1 MICLIECG
9 HNRHA
14 QSHHLFTWSG
24 ERGEP
29 EVTSRADTVIEID
42 AMNRYIHDGTVARA
56 TRGMC
61 VGEGERGLYASRFT
75 ASWLGGMI
83 MPITIHV
90 NCVTIFF
97 KTWSF

>member
-1 MICLIECG
+1 MICLIERG

-42 AMNRYIHDGTVARA
+42 AMNRYIHDGTVARDCCKLH
-56 TRGMC
+56 TTGMC
-61 VGEGERGLYASRFT
+61 VGGGGRGVSTLCDPLHRGWA
-75 ASWLGGMI
+75 
-83 MPITIHV
+83 V
-90 NCVTIFF
+90 
-97 KTWSF
+97 

>member
-1 MICLIECG
+1 MICLIERG

-42 AMNRYIHDGTVARA
+42 AMNRYIHDGTVADACLALA
-56 TRGMC
+56 TRSLQQATYDEGYVC
-61 VGEGERGLYASRFT
+61 GAWGEGGLYASHPLHR
-75 ASWLGGMI
+75 SW
-83 MPITIHV
+83 V
-90 NCVTIFF
+90 V
-97 KTWSF
+97 